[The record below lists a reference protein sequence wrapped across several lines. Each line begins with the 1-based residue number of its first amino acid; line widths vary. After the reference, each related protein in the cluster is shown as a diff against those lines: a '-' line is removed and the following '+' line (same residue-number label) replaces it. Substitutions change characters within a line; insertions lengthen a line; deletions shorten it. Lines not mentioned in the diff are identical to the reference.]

1 MIKFI
6 EIAMWRHDYNKVQTF
21 LVALVAIVSLMLLE
35 TNALVRLP
43 TAIAVA
49 IGMAFLLP
57 LVVSL
62 RYFGWAPIY
71 VLRFLLLGLP
81 GVLVGGVVLSGKIP
95 VLFTVSAMQY
105 QTNAIAI
112 QIVFLSILALC
123 SSYFGW
129 LIAKPMQWKISADCG
144 SFTGG
149 EFAVRYWFYF
159 VLALICGAFAAK
171 ALGGL
176 LWERSFNYVGMQPF
190 MDIGVFSVFAC
201 FSVIAL
207 YSLLLT
213 TQNVGKG
220 YWLGLGFV
228 AAYVLVYCLLLRG
241 ARLDV
246 LGTLV
251 ALFFLIVLHRRKQ
264 VGPWQLGGILAVAVA
279 VVLVWGVL
287 RHDSIGRGATL
298 ESINGAFSLVL
309 VQADGNA
316 YLHLPNVA
324 DIVATLFQVVG
335 LVDDGHL
342 ALQHGQSYLNYLPQT
357 LPAFLY
363 PDRPL
368 SFSINNING
377 QVMTGSLFELAEAYA
392 NFGVWGCLI
401 VPGLLTYLGALANR
415 EAIKRG
421 TFMSYLWYG
430 IVLAIVLRGTW
441 YQNFSFYKA
450 PVSWLVVEAGVLLLV
465 TLTSVMRRNKDGKVF
480 RNGV

>member
-1 MIKFI
+1 MYTEVKTRLFN
-6 EIAMWRHDYNKVQTF
+6 YSKVQPF
-21 LVALVAIVSLMLLE
+21 MVALVAIVSLLL
-35 TNALVRLP
+35 LVTHAVGRLP
-43 TAIAVA
+43 IYIAFA
-49 IGMAFLLP
+49 IGAALLLP
-57 LVVSL
+57 LVDSL
-62 RYFGWAPIY
+62 RYFCWVPIY
-71 VLRFLLLGLP
+71 ILRFLLLGLP
-81 GVLVGGVVLSGKIP
+81 GLLVGGIVLFGQIP

-105 QTNAIAI
+105 QTSPIAI
-112 QIVFLSILALC
+112 QILFLSILALC

-129 LIAKPMQWKISADCG
+129 LFANPTEWRVTAKPRSL
-144 SFTGG
+144 SGG
-149 EFAVRYWFYF
+149 EFAGRYWSYF
-159 VLALICGAFAAK
+159 FIAVVCGTFAAK

-176 LWERSFNYVGMQPF
+176 LWDRSFSYVGMQPY
-190 MDIGVFSVFAC
+190 MGIGVFSVFAS
-201 FSVIAL
+201 FSVIAM
-207 YSLLLT
+207 YSLMLT
-213 TQNVGKG
+213 TRNTGKV
-220 YWLGLGFV
+220 YWWGLGFV

-251 ALFFLIVLHRRKQ
+251 ALFFLTVLHRGKQ
-264 VGPWQLGGILAVAVA
+264 VDPWQLGGILAVAVA
-279 VVLVWGVL
+279 IVLVWGVL

-298 ESINGAFSLVL
+298 ESFRGAFSLVL
-309 VQADGNA
+309 VQADGSA

-324 DIVATLFQVVG
+324 DIVAVLFQVVG

-357 LPAFLY
+357 LPTFLY

-368 SFSINNING
+368 GFSINNING

-401 VPGLLTYLGALANR
+401 VPGLLTYLGAIANR

-430 IVLAIVLRGTW
+430 IALAIVIRGTW

-450 PVSWLVVEAGVLLLV
+450 PVSWLVVEAGILLLV
-465 TLTSVMRRNKDGKVF
+465 VLTSVIKRNKEGKVF
-480 RNGV
+480 RNGA

>member
-1 MIKFI
+1 MKIPTETQI
-6 EIAMWRHDYNKVQTF
+6 WRFDYNKVQPF
-21 LVALVAIVSLMLLE
+21 MVALVAIVCLLL
-35 TNALVRLP
+35 LVTHAVGKLP
-43 TAIAVA
+43 TAIASA
-49 IGMAFLLP
+49 IGVALMPP
-57 LVVSL
+57 LVDSL
-62 RYFGWAPIY
+62 RYFCWAPVYI
-71 VLRFLLLGLP
+71 LRFLLLALP
-81 GVLVGGVVLSGKIP
+81 GLLVGGVVLFGQIP

-105 QTNAIAI
+105 QTSAIAI
-112 QIVFLSILALC
+112 QILFLSILALC

-129 LIAKPMQWKISADCG
+129 LFANPTQWKVTEKPCSL
-144 SFTGG
+144 SGG

-159 VLALICGAFAAK
+159 VIAVICGSFAAN

-176 LWERSFNYVGMQPF
+176 LWSRSFSYVGMQPY
-190 MDIGVFSVFAC
+190 MGIGVFSVFAC
-201 FSVIAL
+201 FSVIAM

-213 TQNVGKG
+213 TRNTYKR
-220 YWLGLGFV
+220 YWWGLGFV

-241 ARLDV
+241 ARLNV

-251 ALFFLIVLHRRKQ
+251 ALFFLTVLHRRKQ

-279 VVLVWGVL
+279 VVMVWGAL
-287 RHDSIGRGATL
+287 RHGSIGQGATL
-298 ESINGAFSLVL
+298 ESIQGAFSLVL

-335 LVDDGHL
+335 LVNDGNL

-357 LPAFLY
+357 LPTFLY
-363 PDRPL
+363 LDRPL
-368 SFSINNING
+368 GFSINNING

-392 NFGVWGCLI
+392 NFGVWGCLVI
-401 VPGLLTYLGALANR
+401 PGLLTYLGAIANR

-430 IVLAIVLRGTW
+430 IALAIVIQGTW

-450 PVSWLVVEAGVLLLV
+450 PVSWLVVEVGILLLV
-465 TLTSVMRRNKDGKVF
+465 VLTSMIKRSKEQDFQK
-480 RNGV
+480 